1 MPRPMAV
8 HVMRL
13 LMVALTALCPVVLPG
28 QAQVLRPLDS
38 VRVRE
43 RDNVELGRP
52 NAMAVTARGDAF
64 VSDIADRK
72 VVRISR
78 AGDVTVVAARGA
90 GPGEVISPT
99 GLAMLGDSL
108 LVVRNVGR
116 RRLEY
121 FEPRS
126 GAYMGGRS
134 YSGPSTGFSAW
145 SGQVL
150 MGSLRQGHGARP
162 QGTAWAVYAG
172 TNEPQLGGSLP
183 GFYQELPAA
192 ASVFA
197 HVEVGRDAAF
207 VHGVFEVSNWL
218 YRWTLGT
225 GAVDSLLLATGARRG
240 ARPELIQELFK
251 DQSKAARL
259 AYQWSAPMLV
269 APVSR
274 NRVAVLYSDPT
285 PSASVYEGP
294 SFLILADWKSR
305 RSCREIRVPV
315 PADVVPRFAVRGDT
329 LWALV
334 QRTTADLEPETWLVR
349 WLLPA
354 GDCR

>member
-13 LMVALTALCPVVLPG
+13 LMVALTALCPVVLSG

-121 FEPRS
+121 FDPRS

-150 MGSLRQGHGARP
+150 MGSLRQGDGTRP
-162 QGTAWAVYAG
+162 RG
-172 TNEPQLGGSLP
+172 
-183 GFYQELPAA
+183 
-192 ASVFA
+192 
-197 HVEVGRDAAF
+197 
-207 VHGVFEVSNWL
+207 
-218 YRWTLGT
+218 
-225 GAVDSLLLATGARRG
+225 RRG
-240 ARPELIQELFK
+240 RCTPARTSHSLAVRSRGSIR
-251 DQSKAARL
+251 SSRL
-259 AYQWSAPMLV
+259 PRRC
-269 APVSR
+269 SR
-274 NRVAVLYSDPT
+274 MWRWG
-285 PSASVYEGP
+285 EM
-294 SFLILADWKSR
+294 R
-305 RSCREIRVPV
+305 RSCTGCSRSPTGCIGGRWVRAPSTQSCWPRERGAGPV
-315 PADVVPRFAVRGDT
+315 RS
-329 LWALV
+329 
-334 QRTTADLEPETWLVR
+334 
-349 WLLPA
+349 
-354 GDCR
+354 